1 LITLLALRAGINPK
15 GAIPEWGHH
24 EVLMQFARILLTA
37 WLFTIALCS
46 GVLVAD
52 DLDDLIN
59 AELARQEVP
68 GIAIAIVRDGKLV
81 REAGYGLAN
90 VEHQVPV
97 KPETIFQS
105 GSVGKMFTA
114 ALVLKLADD
123 GLFSLDDPVHKHLPG
138 TPPAWEK
145 ITIRQLLTH
154 TSGLADPYA
163 KLDLQKDYSEEELLA
178 IDREIPLLFEPGT
191 SWSYSNMGYHVLGFL
206 CSKVGGKFYGEQLV
220 ERVLEPAGMNTA
232 RIINEIEIIPNRSA
246 GYEKSWRGL
255 KNQNWV
261 APKLNT
267 TADGS
272 LYLTVRD
279 MAAWDV
285 ALDSETVL
293 SELQKAAMW
302 SPAKLTDGSEVPY
315 GFGWQLES
323 FEGHRAV
330 SHGGAWQGFTTHYL
344 RLPEK
349 RISVIVLTNAAFADP
364 GAFSTLI
371 AKHCLEK

>member
-1 LITLLALRAGINPK
+1 MR
-15 GAIPEWGHH
+15 
-24 EVLMQFARILLTA
+24 FAPILLSV
-37 WLFTIALCS
+37 WLFSVALGS
-46 GVLVAD
+46 GGLVAD
-52 DLDDLIN
+52 ELDDLIN

-68 GIAIAIVRDGKLV
+68 GIAIAILRDGKLV
-81 REAGYGLAN
+81 REAGYGFAN
-90 VEHQVPV
+90 VEHQVPA

-114 ALVLKLADD
+114 ALVLKLAED
-123 GLFSLDDPVHKHLPG
+123 GRLSLEDPVHKHLPG
-138 TPPAWEK
+138 TPPTWEK
-145 ITIRQLLTH
+145 ITIRHLLTH
-154 TSGLADPYA
+154 TSGLSDPYA

-178 IDREIPLLFEPGT
+178 IDGEIPLLFEPGT

-220 ERVLEPAGMNTA
+220 ERVLQPAGMTTA
-232 RIINEIEIIPNRSA
+232 RIINESEIIPNRSA
-246 GYEKSWRGL
+246 GYEKGWRGIR
-255 KNQNWV
+255 NQKWV

-279 MAAWDV
+279 MAAWDMSLNGDILLG
-285 ALDSETVL
+285 AE
-293 SELQKAAMW
+293 QKAAMW
-302 SPAKLTDGSEVPY
+302 TPAKLADGSEVPY
-315 GFGWQLES
+315 GFGWQLEP

-330 SHGGAWQGFTTHYL
+330 SHGGSWQGFTTHYL

-349 RISVIVLTNAAFADP
+349 RLSVIVLTNAAFADP

-371 AKHCLEK
+371 AKHCLKE

>member
-1 LITLLALRAGINPK
+1 MRFVLLLFAVSLFAAAP
-15 GAIPEWGHH
+15 GA
-24 EVLMQFARILLTA
+24 R
-37 WLFTIALCS
+37 S
-46 GVLVAD
+46 LVAD
-52 DLDDLIN
+52 ELDDLIK

-68 GIAIAIVRDGKLV
+68 GIAMAIVRDGKLV

-90 VEHQVPV
+90 VEHQVPA

-114 ALVLKLADD
+114 ALVLELAED
-123 GLFSLDDPVHKHLPG
+123 GKFSLDDPVHQHLPG
-138 TPPAWEK
+138 TPPSWEK

-163 KLDLQKDYSEEELLA
+163 KLDLRRDYSEEELLA
-178 IDREIPLLFEPGT
+178 IDGEIPLLFEPGT

-206 CSKVGGKFYGEQLV
+206 CSKAGGRFYGAQLA
-220 ERVLEPAGMNTA
+220 ERILAPAGMSTA
-232 RIINEIEIIPNRSA
+232 RIINESEIIPNRAA
-246 GYEKSWRGL
+246 GYEKGWRGL
-255 KNQNWV
+255 KNQAWV

-279 MAAWDV
+279 MAAWDMSLNGDLLLG
-285 ALDSETVL
+285 AD
-293 SELQKAAMW
+293 QKAAMW
-302 SPAKLTDGSEVPY
+302 TPAKLADGKEVPY
-315 GFGWQLES
+315 GFGWQLEP
-323 FEGHRAV
+323 FEGHPAV

-344 RLPEK
+344 RLPEQ
-349 RISVIVLTNAAFADP
+349 RLSVIVLTNAAFADP

-371 AKHCLEK
+371 AKHCLK